1 MLYQLPNGKVVHL
14 SMEDYLNLTEKDVQY
29 LLSINAGDY
38 ISNPWSESAISRSRR
53 APDEDEEYEEDEDD
67 GTDYYEF
74 DEDFFPPEF
83 DDIVSKIED
92 NLNL

>member
-14 SMEDYLNLTEKDVQY
+14 SLEDYLNLTEKDIQY

-38 ISNPWSESAISRSRR
+38 IASPWAESAIGRNRR
-53 APDEDEEYEEDEDD
+53 DPEEDEEEEDEDD
-67 GTDYYEF
+67 GTEYYEF

-83 DDIVSKIED
+83 DNIFSAIEN
-92 NLNL
+92 NLEP